1 MSILLKPVITEKM
14 TDLGETLNR
23 YAFIVDRKANKIQIK
38 NAVQEAYGVTVRS
51 VNTMVLAGKEKTR
64 YTKTG
69 IQRGRQNHV
78 KKAIVTLQDGDI
90 IDFYSSI

>member
-14 TDLGETLNR
+14 TDLGETLNQ

-51 VNTMVLAGKEKTR
+51 VNTMVLAGKEKCDTP
-64 YTKTG
+64 K
-69 IQRGRQNHV
+69 QEF
-78 KKAIVTLQDGDI
+78 KKGDKI
-90 IDFYSSI
+90 M

>member
-14 TDLGETLNR
+14 TDLGETLNQ

-51 VNTMVLAGKEKTR
+51 VNTMVLAGKEKMR

-69 IQRGRQNHV
+69 VQKGATKSC
-78 KKAIVTLQDGDI
+78 KKGHRYAAGWR
-90 IDFYSSI
+90 YN